1 MSDFRYA
8 LAAEAKFHRSWIGD
22 RFARSAGDFLVF
34 LVMEL
39 LQGETGEE
47 PSDTSRSAAGR
58 CRGFGPSSN
67 RRAPDGPGL
76 VTEVDRTRA
85 PHLRPY
91 LHVASFPTPRSA
103 LVRAMAASMRRAT
116 RRRRCGST
124 KDTALRRDEGTQGVA
139 AERGGA
145 EQFQEQFVTEP
156 ARVYPRTGRPVPQ
169 LGTSAFAR
177 RSCWRRPWYTPTRRR
192 RISPA
197 ADSNRCRSPGS

>member
-1 MSDFRYA
+1 MGALVSDFRYA

-22 RFARSAGDFLVF
+22 RFARSAGDFLVL

-58 CRGFGPSSN
+58 CRGFGPSSIEEHLMD
-67 RRAPDGPGL
+67 PDLSPRSIA
-76 VTEVDRTRA
+76 RTTS
-85 PHLRPY
+85 
-91 LHVASFPTPRSA
+91 ASVPACCVFPTPRSA
-103 LVRAMAASMRRAT
+103 LVRAMAESMRRAT
-116 RRRRCGST
+116 RRCRCGST

-139 AERGGA
+139 AECGGA

-169 LGTSAFAR
+169 FGTSAFAR
-177 RSCWRRPWYTPTRRR
+177 RSCWRRPAWW
-192 RISPA
+192 
-197 ADSNRCRSPGS
+197 